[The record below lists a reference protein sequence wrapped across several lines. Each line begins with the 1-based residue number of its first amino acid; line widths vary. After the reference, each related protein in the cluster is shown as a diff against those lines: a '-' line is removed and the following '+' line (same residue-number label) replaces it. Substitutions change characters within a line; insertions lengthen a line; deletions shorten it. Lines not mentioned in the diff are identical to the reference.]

1 MSHTGL
7 IEARVAAAVGGR
19 GDLGCIVSFPMADLT
34 SQQAFRA
41 GDMLGI
47 AARQG
52 LTMPATFDRVVENLG
67 RSSTQ
72 MAEVLLALG
81 QRIQELPTASQ
92 YNCLLGAATL
102 GSALYESGPVRT
114 EAPNL
119 SLLENPDTLRNLM
132 LTLRLERQHGI
143 RGALQTMPNY
153 LALLDRHLAR
163 HPARRGGRIQALDTA
178 AFALRL
184 AGIQPL
190 ERSKN

>member
-1 MSHTGL
+1 
-7 IEARVAAAVGGR
+7 
-19 GDLGCIVSFPMADLT
+19 
-34 SQQAFRA
+34 
-41 GDMLGI
+41 
-47 AARQG
+47 
-52 LTMPATFDRVVENLG
+52 
-67 RSSTQ
+67 
-72 MAEVLLALG
+72 
-81 QRIQELPTASQ
+81 
-92 YNCLLGAATL
+92 
-102 GSALYESGPVRT
+102 
-114 EAPNL
+114 
-119 SLLENPDTLRNLM
+119 M